1 LDRETK
7 SFKEVC
13 WDQMKRYSACFAL
26 FLLAL
31 APSSVSEATPSLE
44 TPLVRRVSETFQPA
58 ALAEFKRAL
67 AAEGRD
73 LNQHGLYVEALDASS
88 PAVAFNED
96 LPFNPAS
103 VIKLATSLA
112 ALDAL
117 GPDHRFR
124 TEFFADGT
132 FDKRTGI
139 LDGDLVLRSGADPS
153 FSIPDARNVG
163 DALRRLGLRRVT
175 GNLVVAG
182 PFNCNYNTQTD
193 VSTGVFRRQSRLA
206 IAGATRFE
214 ELSDPRGWL
223 LLTVE
228 SEPLIKILHYQNAH
242 SVNAMA
248 ELLATHLG
256 GGAGV
261 QRFLSERLHLSDVYI
276 SRASGLDVNRLTA
289 RGTVELLRALVN
301 WLAERKI
308 APEEVLPIAAIDAS
322 TLSDRFTEDRFA
334 GSVVAKT
341 GTLHD
346 TDGGVAAL
354 AGLAYTAHGPLL
366 FAIYDMAEGRRVEH
380 LRQTQDLLIK
390 NLMDEFGGPAPRITD
405 PARRELPPP
414 AGQLIPAPAMSQT
427 AN

>member
-1 LDRETK
+1 
-7 SFKEVC
+7 
-13 WDQMKRYSACFAL
+13 
-26 FLLAL
+26 LLAL
-31 APSSVSEATPSLE
+31 APSSVSEATPNIE
-44 TPLVRRVSETFQPA
+44 APLVVRRVNETFQPA
-58 ALAEFKRAL
+58 ALAEFKRVL
-67 AAEGRD
+67 EAEGRD
-73 LNQHGLYVEALDASS
+73 LNQHGLYIEALDSDS
-88 PAVAFNED
+88 PAVVFNAD

-117 GPDHRFR
+117 GSDYRFQ
-124 TEFFADGT
+124 TEFYAAGNLDP
-132 FDKRTGI
+132 RTGV
-139 LDGDLVLRSGADPS
+139 LDGDLILRSGADPS
-153 FSIPDARNVG
+153 FSIPDAHNVG
-163 DALRRLGLRRVT
+163 DTLRRLGLRRVT
-175 GNLVVAG
+175 GSLVVAG
-182 PFNCNYNTQTD
+182 QFNCNYNTQTD
-193 VSTGVFRRQSRLA
+193 VSAGVFRRQSRLA
-206 IAGATRFE
+206 IAGATRYE
-214 ELSDPRGWL
+214 DLSERRGRL

-248 ELLATHLG
+248 ELLATHIG
-256 GGAGV
+256 GSAGV
-261 QRFLSERLHLSDVYI
+261 ERFLTERLHLSDVYI

-289 RGTVELLRALVN
+289 RGTVGLLRALVG

-308 APEEVLPIAAIDAS
+308 APEEVLPVAAIDAS
-322 TLSDRFTEDRFA
+322 TLSDRFTEERFA

-354 AGLAYTAHGPLL
+354 AGLAYTTHGPLL

-380 LRQTQDLLIK
+380 LRQTQDTLLK
-390 NLMDEFGGPAPRITD
+390 NLMDEFGGPAPRVTD